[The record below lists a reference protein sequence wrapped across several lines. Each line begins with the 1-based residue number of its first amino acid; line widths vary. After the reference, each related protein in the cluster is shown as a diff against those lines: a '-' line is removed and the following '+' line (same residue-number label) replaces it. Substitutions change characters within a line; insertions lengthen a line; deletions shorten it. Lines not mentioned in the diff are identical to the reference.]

1 MGEFDEEMEI
11 NCSGNMETR
20 KSRLSEDAM
29 YQIVGHLCRFL
40 LREVIS
46 PTGRFHEP
54 ESDLG
59 QNHKTLCLWG
69 GSRQPYE
76 PEPPKD
82 PKYDMYDV
90 FFF

>member
-1 MGEFDEEMEI
+1 MKKWKSIAAGTWKPE
-11 NCSGNMETR
+11 

-82 PKYDMYDV
+82 PKHDMYDV